1 MGRSKKN
8 KTEDKRLK
16 FKSLMKII
24 AGVDEVGRGSL
35 IGPVYAAAVILNKSI
50 NSKTLKDSKTL
61 TKEKIKLD
69 EPGMYDVV
77 FLNDSITT
85 MEFVVKVLKQIF
97 NKTPEQA
104 HSITQRIHQDGQGI
118 VGSYSHEV
126 AEQKGIEAT
135 LAARQENFP
144 LQVKVKK
151 Q

>member
-1 MGRSKKN
+1 M
-8 KTEDKRLK
+8 TAD
-16 FKSLMKII
+16 IQ
-24 AGVDEVGRGSL
+24 
-35 IGPVYAAAVILNKSI
+35 
-50 NSKTLKDSKTL
+50 TL

-69 EPGMYDVV
+69 EPGMYDVI

-85 MEFVVKVLKQIF
+85 MEFVIKVLKQIF
-97 NKTPEQA
+97 GKTPEQA
-104 HSITQRIHQDGQGI
+104 MAITQKIHNDGQGI